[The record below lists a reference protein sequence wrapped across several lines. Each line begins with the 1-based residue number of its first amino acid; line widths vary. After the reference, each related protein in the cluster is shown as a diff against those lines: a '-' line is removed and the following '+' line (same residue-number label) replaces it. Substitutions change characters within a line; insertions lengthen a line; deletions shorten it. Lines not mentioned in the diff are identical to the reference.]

1 MYQPPHFREPD
12 VAAQHE
18 LIRAHPLGLLIST
31 GTAGALADPIPFL
44 LYADEGPLGTL
55 RCHVSRANP
64 QWQALQDQPQALVVC
79 LGGESYI
86 TPSWYPTKAEHGKV
100 VPTWNYAVVQA
111 RGPAL
116 VIEDTA
122 WLYANV
128 SALTRQNERTRPT
141 PWAVS
146 DAPDS
151 FIAAQLSGIVGI
163 EIPIAGLQG
172 KFKASQNR
180 PLEDRKGVADGL
192 NAAGDA
198 ASLAMRDMVR
208 QRGGL

>member
-1 MYQPPHFREPD
+1 MYQPPHFREPEI
-12 VAAQHE
+12 AAQHE

-31 GTAGALADPIPFL
+31 GTEGALADPIPFL

-64 QWQALQDQPQALVVC
+64 QWLALQGQPQALVVF

-86 TPSWYPTKAEHGKV
+86 TPSWYATKAEHGKV

-116 VIEDTA
+116 VIEDAA

-128 SALTRQNERTRPT
+128 SALTRQNERTRPMLLGRSWSRRYSPPSST
-141 PWAVS
+141 ITGAGRYGARKSRTAMGPLPGPP
-146 DAPDS
+146 APCGPVNV
-151 FIAAQLSGIVGI
+151 LWT
-163 EIPIAGLQG
+163 L
-172 KFKASQNR
+172 
-180 PLEDRKGVADGL
+180 
-192 NAAGDA
+192 
-198 ASLAMRDMVR
+198 
-208 QRGGL
+208 